1 MLWKSRNSW
10 LPCIFSHILIPMRLR
25 TIKIMRRSLIG
36 LVIVVLLSVVFNYL
50 QVWYR
55 RARLVK
61 KVAQILNPEMLRSFE
76 GFEYSSTPNG
86 VLRFRIKARR
96 LGESREGKSYIEGIE
111 AYDFNPDGSIRNAIH
126 SESAVFDREH
136 NSAEFSGNVR
146 MYLGDAFEL
155 RTNSLHYDL
164 DAKKGYTPD
173 RLQIISKTAS
183 GTAKGV
189 AFDQGQKTLELQ
201 SEVDFVLTAKGSA
214 AHGAAESRKFHAA
227 ADRAF
232 CTEEMHRIIFQGR
245 ARIESDAEALSGD
258 RIEAVLSPD
267 QKRIVSLISAGNAA
281 YRSGKAGESRSI
293 QGDRMVFGISN
304 SQTLEKIN
312 VAGHAMF
319 SSEAL
324 SEAQT
329 LSGREIDLF
338 FNAASGNPLK
348 IEGRGS
354 VLFQRKRG
362 DEQIQVSGNTFVA
375 MFSSESKN
383 LQSVSVH
390 EQAAMSIEDSEHSMH
405 NELKSE
411 EIRLR
416 FQEADGRTYFDK
428 LLAEGAARWT
438 SQPNPKSDAVRRE
451 PARTL
456 EASVLEISFSREGN
470 SFESGSASGNVV
482 ISENRSEA
490 AGAARLSRLLGDSAQ
505 FHFFPG
511 NNRLRNMTA
520 QGHVQAN
527 YEKRG
532 NLKENPASEKFSA
545 TSDNMEV
552 VFALLGGESA
562 VESAAQWGNFT
573 YKDASMTATAGR
585 CEYDAR
591 KEILVLKESPR
602 ISDAMSS
609 TSGERAEYELKQKAF
624 AVFGRVRSRMN
635 AKTGSGPFL
644 AFSSSSPA
652 IVTADEMHYW
662 IAERRARYAGKVQVL
677 SENGQLQAGRLD
689 IIEGG
694 DRVEAQDS
702 IRHYIPQREASKD
715 AEPADKIKAKGNCVQ
730 RGNDDSEFNPEVR
743 KAEEHDPLR
752 GACHRPFRGPDPFV
766 RHPGGCGHRKRRRDR
781 SRNRTRQ
788 GLCPAKRKRRHSGC
802 GRILSQSAQ
811 VRADGKSRRD
821 PRTGKGPDIRP
832 SIDILYCR

>member
-1 MLWKSRNSW
+1 
-10 LPCIFSHILIPMRLR
+10 MRLR
-25 TIKIMRRSLIG
+25 TVKIIRRSLIG
-36 LVIVVLLSVVFNYL
+36 LVIVVLLAVAFNYL

-111 AYDFNPDGSIRNAIH
+111 AYDFSPDGSIRNEIH
-126 SESAVFDREH
+126 SEKAVFDREH

-146 MYLGDAFEL
+146 MFLGAAFEL

-164 DAKKGYTPD
+164 NAKRGYTLD

-189 AFDQGQKTLELQ
+189 AFDQEQKTLELQ
-201 SEVDFVLTAKGSA
+201 SEVDIVLTAQGSA
-214 AHGAAESRKFHAA
+214 AHGAAESRTFHAA

-232 CTEEMHRIIFQGR
+232 CAEEMHRIVFQGR
-245 ARIESDAEALSGD
+245 ARIESGADALSGD

-281 YRSGKAGESRSI
+281 YRSEKASESRLI

-304 SQTLEKIN
+304 SQTLEKVN

-319 SSEAL
+319 SSAAL

-338 FNAASGNPLK
+338 FNAASGYPLK

-362 DEQIQVSGNTFVA
+362 DEQVQVSGNTFVA
-375 MFSSESKN
+375 LFSTESKN

-390 EQAAMSIEDSEHSMH
+390 EQAAMSIEDSEHSMN
-405 NELKSE
+405 NELRSE

-416 FQEADGRTYFDK
+416 FQEADGRIYFDN

-438 SQPNPKSDAVRRE
+438 SQPKPKSNAVRRE

-456 EASVLEISFSREGN
+456 EASLLELSFSREGN
-470 SFESGSASGNVV
+470 SFESGRASGNVV

-490 AGAARLSRLLGDSAQ
+490 GGAARLGRLLADSAQ

-511 NNRLRNMTA
+511 NNRPRNMTA

-532 NLKENPASEKFSA
+532 SSKENPASENFSA
-545 TSDNMEV
+545 ASDNMEV

-562 VESAAQWGNFT
+562 VESAMQWGNFLF
-573 YKDASMTATAGR
+573 KSASMTATAGR

-609 TSGERAEYELKQKAF
+609 TSGERAEYQLKQKAF

-635 AKTGSGPFL
+635 TTTGSGSFL

-652 IVTADEMHYW
+652 MVTADEMHYW

-715 AEPADKIKAKGNCVQ
+715 AEPADKIKAKGNTFNTDMTIQSSTLKYGKQNNTILYGGRVTVRSGDLTLSSDTLEAAVTEKGGGIDRATA
-730 RGNDDSEFNPEVR
+730 RGRVDIRQKGKEGKADVAEYFLNPHKFVLTGNPAEIREPGKVRTSAPQLTYLIADD
-743 KAEEHDPLR
+743 
-752 GACHRPFRGPDPFV
+752 
-766 RHPGGCGHRKRRRDR
+766 
-781 SRNRTRQ
+781 
-788 GLCPAKRKRRHSGC
+788 
-802 GRILSQSAQ
+802 RILFGDVQ
-811 VRADGKSRRD
+811 K
-821 PRTGKGPDIRP
+821 
-832 SIDILYCR
+832 